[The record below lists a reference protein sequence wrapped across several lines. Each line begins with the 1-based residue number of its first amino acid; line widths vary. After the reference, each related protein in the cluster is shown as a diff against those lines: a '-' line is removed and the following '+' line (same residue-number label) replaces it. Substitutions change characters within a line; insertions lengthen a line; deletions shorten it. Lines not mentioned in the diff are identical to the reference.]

1 CVAKPLLRTLHL
13 CWLSL
18 LVMVSADA
26 EGNMARGRWR
36 ESCAGGQKGSEPAG
50 ATSQGRLSK
59 LSFLGCSPSSPEAD
73 TLNFWDPRNVGF
85 REASSAGDSST
96 PRMLFPRTQSLSSR
110 CLDSTRAECS

>member
-1 CVAKPLLRTLHL
+1 
-13 CWLSL
+13 
-18 LVMVSADA
+18 MVSADA